1 MKAKNILHLPEYLR
15 QLRRDIDELYK
26 LLQNLN
32 HRVLDLGGDTKSL
45 NKRFAELQSE
55 LQKDI
60 AGLRVRDAELEHSVV
75 VSAHPT
81 KLTIVKGQ
89 AASSGSSTTLFADN
103 HDLDAFYL
111 EFENRFRGTE
121 AEIKLKQEPYIK
133 LFKEAKIDKKL
144 PIVDL
149 GCGRGEFLE
158 LLTENGL
165 KAVGVD
171 MNEAMVKR
179 ARERGFEAVEN
190 DAINYLLAQPSGS
203 SAGITGFHLAEHI
216 PFDQLLLLISESY
229 RCLAKGGILLLETPN
244 PESVYVGAFTFH
256 YDPSHLKPLPPAI
269 VQFAAQ
275 FKGFA
280 RADILRMQPE
290 LTSED
295 ITKATKN
302 ITLQDALR
310 RLYGPRDYALVAYK

>member
-1 MKAKNILHLPEYLR
+1 MKAKSILHLPEYLR

-26 LLQNLN
+26 LVQGLN
-32 HRVLDLGGDTKSL
+32 HHSVTLERNTKNAVTELENGVADLRNRDT
-45 NKRFAELQSE
+45 
-55 LQKDI
+55 
-60 AGLRVRDAELEHSVV
+60 ELEHNIITN
-75 VSAHPT
+75 ARAL
-81 KLTIVKGQ
+81 K
-89 AASSGSSTTLFADN
+89 AASTKNEAVFSNSSGLLFADN
-103 HDLDAFYL
+103 HNLDAFYL

-121 AEIKLKQEPYIK
+121 AEIKLKQEPYIQ

-144 PIVDL
+144 SIADL

-158 LLTENGL
+158 LLTENGF

-179 ARERGFEAVEN
+179 ARERSFEAVES
-190 DAINYLLAQPSGS
+190 DAISYLLAQPGGS
-203 SAGITGFHLAEHI
+203 LAGITGFHLAEHI

-269 VQFAAQ
+269 VQFAAR

-302 ITLQDALR
+302 PTLQGALQ

>member
-1 MKAKNILHLPEYLR
+1 MKAKSILHLPEYFR
-15 QLRRDIDELYK
+15 QLRRNIDELYK
-26 LLQNLN
+26 LLQGLN
-32 HRVLDLGGDTKSL
+32 HQLLGLEADIK
-45 NKRFAELQSE
+45 NVHQELADV
-55 LQKDI
+55 QKDV
-60 AGLRVRDAELEHSVV
+60 ADLRAHDVELEHSI
-75 VSAHPT
+75 ALHA
-81 KLTIVKGQ
+81 Q
-89 AASSGSSTTLFADN
+89 AAKTAATKGEAASGSSPAVLFADN

-121 AEIKLKQEPYIK
+121 AEIKHKQKPYIK
-133 LFKEAKIDKKL
+133 LFEDAGVNKKL
-144 PIVDL
+144 PIADL

-158 LLTENGL
+158 LLTQNKF
-165 KAVGVD
+165 KAVGID

-179 ARERGFEAVEN
+179 ARERGFEAVQN
-190 DAINYLLAQPSGS
+190 DAISYLLAQPSGS
-203 SAGITGFHLAEHI
+203 LAGVTGFHLAEHI
-216 PFDQLLLLISESY
+216 PFEQLLLLIAEAY

-244 PESVYVGAFTFH
+244 PESVFVGAFTFH

-290 LTSED
+290 LTPED
-295 ITKATKN
+295 IAKATKN
-302 ITLQDALR
+302 TTLQGALQ